1 MKKTLLFSTMLS
13 MVFCVNAQNA
23 KENTAL
29 QDKNTE
35 GSTGK
40 KQSFISG
47 TSNAPEVTIWSED
60 FASGIPSS
68 WVNAGF
74 DGFGNTLTNAKW
86 EYRGTATTPPN
97 TTGSRGAYVGT
108 RGPVLSPTASNGFII
123 FDSDYLDNNGIVGNT
138 GNGPAAAPHL
148 GTLTTDTIDLSGYNN
163 VGLKFSSYHR
173 YFEGRAIIA
182 VSTDGGTT
190 WSDTLAAH
198 PGITVNAATAANATV
213 EINMSAMVGNQ
224 SNVMLRFIFDGTY
237 DDPGANGSGAG
248 YYFWMIDDIEFY
260 EIPKH
265 DIRFTRWNG
274 APPQDIIFAPAA
286 GSGKFG
292 HLSKNQ
298 GSDQTRDMTFDANA
312 FNFGYGSLNNV
323 YLKVNVMDN
332 NNTLIN
338 SYTSTG
344 SVNLNSTDTAN
355 YNTLNTYNTPYN
367 PSQVATY
374 KVYFQVIADSASAI
388 SDTTS
393 FYITDSLISL
403 DYKRFDNSLGT
414 PSLGDDGSALAMR
427 MELTNTEY
435 MRAAWVGLS
444 SLTVAGGSIE
454 VEVYDTVGF
463 DFIAGFPAGSLKAA
477 STAYVITQDDVDNG
491 YFQVP
496 VSDGVNPFVMLNSG
510 AYYVV
515 VRMYSNAGTN
525 EIRLRN
531 DQSIEQPSLSRIMY
545 NTTDLRWYTGYSN
558 SLTLNAPHIRAVVGI
573 WGSIE
578 EDKLRNAIDITPNPA
593 RDFINLSFTDLEGSY
608 TLKFYDITGKLV
620 LQEELVLFGISE
632 HRMDVNHLPAG
643 LYSLQISNAK
653 SQATYKIV
661 KQ

>member
-13 MVFCVNAQNA
+13 LVFCVNAQNA

-40 KQSFISG
+40 KQSFTSG
-47 TSNAPEVTIWSED
+47 TSHAPEVIIWSED
-60 FASGIPSS
+60 FAGGIPNT

-74 DGFGNTLTNAKW
+74 DGFGNALSNAQW
-86 EYRGTATTPPN
+86 EYRGTSTTPPN

-148 GTLTTDTIDLSGYNN
+148 GTLTTDTIDLSGYSN
-163 VGLKFSSYHR
+163 VGLKFNSYHR

-182 VSTDGGTT
+182 VSTNGGLT

-198 PGITVNAATAANATV
+198 PGIAVNAATAPNATV
-213 EINMSAMVGNQ
+213 EINMSALVGNQ

-274 APPQDIIFAPAA
+274 APPQDILFGPTS

-323 YLKVNVMDN
+323 HLVVNVMDN

-367 PSQVATY
+367 PNQAATY

-393 FYITDSLISL
+393 FYVTDTLISL
-403 DYKRFDNSLGT
+403 DYKQFNNSLGT
-414 PSLGDDGSALAMR
+414 PELGDDGSALAMR
-427 MELTNTEY
+427 LELINPEW
-435 MRAAWVGLS
+435 MRAVWVGLS
-444 SLTVAGGSIE
+444 SLTVAGGTIE
-454 VEVYDTVGF
+454 VEVYDTAGF
-463 DFIAGFPAGSLKAA
+463 DFLAGFPPNALKATSA
-477 STAYVITQDDVDNG
+477 AYVITQNDVDNG

-496 VSDGVNPFVMLNSG
+496 VSDGVNPFVYLPNG

-515 VRMYSNAGTN
+515 VRMYSNSGSN
-525 EIRLRN
+525 IIRIRN
-531 DQSIEQPSLSRIMY
+531 DQSIEQPSLTRIMY
-545 NTTDLRWYTGYSN
+545 NTTALRWYTGYSN
-558 SLTLNAPHIRAVVGI
+558 SLTLNAPHIRPVVGI
-573 WGSIE
+573 WGSIS
-578 EDKLRNAIDITPNPA
+578 EDQLRNAISITPNPA
-593 RDFINLSFTDLEGSY
+593 RDFINLAFNDLNGNY
-608 TLKFYDITGKLV
+608 TLKLYDITGKLV
-620 LQEELVLFGISE
+620 LQVNLELFGNSE
-632 HRMDVNHLPAG
+632 YRLEINHLPAG
-643 LYSLQISNAK
+643 LYSLQIGNPK
-653 SQATYKIV
+653 SQVNYKIV